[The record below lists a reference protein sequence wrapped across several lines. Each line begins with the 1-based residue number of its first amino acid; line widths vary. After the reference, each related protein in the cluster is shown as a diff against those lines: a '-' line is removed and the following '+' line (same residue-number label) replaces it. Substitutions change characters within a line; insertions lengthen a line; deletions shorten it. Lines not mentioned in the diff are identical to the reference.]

1 MKKILLPF
9 EGSNFPTETLEF
21 SKRLNELSPIML
33 TGAFVPEVDY
43 AQLLSATGGMA
54 GVAYIP
60 PMEDEG
66 EIIEKNSARLEDFC
80 RLNNIRHAIHTDR
93 LDFALPSIRQ
103 ETRFADLL
111 VLSSQHFF
119 ENINPQQPNAYM
131 KEILHTTECPVMLL
145 PEEFDLPDNI
155 VLAYDGSPSSVYAIK
170 QFIYLFPELL
180 NRPATLVYLSEKAAD
195 KFPDEALITE
205 LVGQHFRELHL
216 LRLKT
221 TAHDFFKTWIPSRET
236 PWLVTGSYG
245 RSDISLLFSK
255 SFIAEMIRDHRIP
268 VFMAHS

>member
-1 MKKILLPF
+1 MKKIVLPF

-21 SKRLNELSPIML
+21 AKQLNELSPIQL
-33 TGAFVPEVDY
+33 TAAFVPEVDY
-43 AQLLSATGGMA
+43 ARFFSAAGGMTGA
-54 GVAYIP
+54 AYIP
-60 PMEDEG
+60 ELENEG
-66 EIIEKNSARLEDFC
+66 EAIEKNSARLEEFC
-80 RLNNIRHAIHTDR
+80 RLNNIRHTIHTDR

-119 ENINPQQPNAYM
+119 ENINARQPNAYM
-131 KEILHTTECPVMLL
+131 KEILHTTECPVLL
-145 PEEFDLPDNI
+145 VPEEFDLPDNI
-155 VLAYDGSPSSVYAIK
+155 VLAYDGTPASVYAIK

-180 NRPATLVYLSEKAAD
+180 NRPATLVYLSEKNED
-195 KFPDEALITE
+195 NIPDETLITE
-205 LVGQHFRELHL
+205 LASQHFRELQL

-221 TAHDFFKTWIPSRET
+221 TPHEFFKTWIPSRET

-245 RSDISLLFSK
+245 RSDISLLFSS

-268 VFMAHS
+268 VFTAHR